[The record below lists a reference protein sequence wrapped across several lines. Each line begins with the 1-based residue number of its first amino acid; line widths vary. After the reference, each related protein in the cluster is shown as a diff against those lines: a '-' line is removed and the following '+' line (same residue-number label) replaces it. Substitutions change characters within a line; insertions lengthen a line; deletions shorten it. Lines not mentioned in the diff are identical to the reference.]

1 MPFKKFKPPARYAKG
16 TLNQNISPSV
26 PRDTPVSSFVSTSST
41 VVNPETPT
49 PPSTSKPTAS
59 VFADENEKV
68 SDTQE
73 QGEPAYAQRPS
84 QRTLEGIVKILRE
97 DGHNQSGVWA
107 LLPPEIYDAGGDL
120 AAELP
125 IPVLDL
131 ERQTSQ
137 KIKRLLLQDGF
148 TQNGILILNIHDPN
162 DREQW
167 DINGQMAKKDIL
179 AWI

>member
-1 MPFKKFKPPARYAKG
+1 MNPA
-16 TLNQNISPSV
+16 
-26 PRDTPVSSFVSTSST
+26 
-41 VVNPETPT
+41 TPT
-49 PPSTSKPTAS
+49 PPSTSKPTVS

-68 SDTQE
+68 GDTQG
-73 QGEPAYAQRPS
+73 QGVVPQDEPAYAQRPS
-84 QRTLEGIVKILRE
+84 QRTLEGIVKILQE

-148 TQNGILILNIHDPN
+148 ARNGILILNIHDPS

-167 DINGQMAKKDIL
+167 VI
-179 AWI
+179 

>member
-1 MPFKKFKPPARYAKG
+1 MNPA
-16 TLNQNISPSV
+16 
-26 PRDTPVSSFVSTSST
+26 
-41 VVNPETPT
+41 TPT
-49 PPSTSKPTAS
+49 PPSTSKPTVS

-68 SDTQE
+68 DDTQG
-73 QGEPAYAQRPS
+73 QGVVPQDEPAYAQRPS
-84 QRTLEGIVKILRE
+84 QRTLEGIVKILQE

-148 TQNGILILNIHDPN
+148 ARNGILILNIHDPS

-167 DINGQMAKKDIL
+167 VI
-179 AWI
+179 

>member
-1 MPFKKFKPPARYAKG
+1 M
-16 TLNQNISPSV
+16 
-26 PRDTPVSSFVSTSST
+26 
-41 VVNPETPT
+41 NPTTPT
-49 PPSTSKPTAS
+49 PPSTSKPTVS
-59 VFADENEKV
+59 VFVDENEKV
-68 SDTQE
+68 GDTQG
-73 QGEPAYAQRPS
+73 QGVMPQDVPAYAQRPS

-131 ERQTSQ
+131 ESQTLQ

-148 TQNGILILNIHDPN
+148 TQNGILILNIHDPS
-162 DREQW
+162 DHEQW
-167 DINGQMAKKDIL
+167 DINGQMVKKKDIL
-179 AWI
+179 ARI